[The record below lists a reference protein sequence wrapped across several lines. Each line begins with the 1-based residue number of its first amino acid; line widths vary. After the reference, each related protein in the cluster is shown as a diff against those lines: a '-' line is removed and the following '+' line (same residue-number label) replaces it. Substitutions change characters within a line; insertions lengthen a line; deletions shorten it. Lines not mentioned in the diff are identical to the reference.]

1 MLLWQK
7 PTQNLKEVICKDI
20 IQILSTLVEFYF
32 TLGIPGNNNWND
44 ITWMLNIYIKS
55 SYLIHPVVM
64 FPNKNPKHISLY
76 LKGLKGSSFC
86 VLAGSRV
93 NFVRERGFDVFSGG
107 SDILENKK
115 NNYLALHW
123 CGALCSVWSSSS
135 SLRVQSCQDRTDIT
149 FNFPRKGREIQTN
162 PK

>member
-1 MLLWQK
+1 MSSGDF
-7 PTQNLKEVICKDI
+7 ICN
-20 IQILSTLVEFYF
+20 F
-32 TLGIPGNNNWND
+32 TLEFPPTNNNWND

-93 NFVRERGFDVFSGG
+93 NFVRERGFDVSSGG

-115 NNYLALHW
+115 NNYLSLHW

-135 SLRVQSCQDRTDIT
+135 SLRVQSCHPTDIT
-149 FNFPRKGREIQTN
+149 FNFITKGGIQTS